1 MHACPPNCEKG
12 QGLSRMVLDRLWK
25 KSNIIIILKQEID
38 PTSFN
43 CFSNP
48 LTHVV
53 NIDNKEDN
61 KEDDTLH

>member
-1 MHACPPNCEKG
+1 MHAH
-12 QGLSRMVLDRLWK
+12 QIAK
-25 KSNIIIILKQEID
+25 KSKVCLAWSLLVEEKQDYYYIKARNR